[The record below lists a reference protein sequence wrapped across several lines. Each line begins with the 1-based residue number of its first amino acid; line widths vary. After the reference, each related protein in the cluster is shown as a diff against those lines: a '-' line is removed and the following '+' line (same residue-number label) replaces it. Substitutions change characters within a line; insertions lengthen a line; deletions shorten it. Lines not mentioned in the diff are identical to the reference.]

1 MGGRQALAVGP
12 GRGDHQ
18 ESATDEAYLG
28 SCRLVGAQL
37 DGVRLPDARLVG
49 IDLSEASLVG
59 AVLTK
64 ADLRQANLVGATL
77 VRASY
82 WTLTCVERRSIR
94 PTQGSPLEWERR
106 AFLERGRH
114 LAGRLARELGPA
126 TG

>member
-49 IDLSEASLVG
+49 VDLSEASLVG

-94 PTQGSPLEWERR
+94 PTQGSPWSGSGAPSLSVAGTWPAGWR
-106 AFLERGRH
+106 ASS
-114 LAGRLARELGPA
+114 GPA

>member
-64 ADLRQANLVGATL
+64 ADL
-77 VRASY
+77 SH
-82 WTLTCVERRSIR
+82 ERRSDADALDWLVR
-94 PTQGSPLEWERR
+94 QAQPAGPGL
-106 AFLERGRH
+106 G
-114 LAGRLARELGPA
+114 AGRRG
-126 TG
+126 